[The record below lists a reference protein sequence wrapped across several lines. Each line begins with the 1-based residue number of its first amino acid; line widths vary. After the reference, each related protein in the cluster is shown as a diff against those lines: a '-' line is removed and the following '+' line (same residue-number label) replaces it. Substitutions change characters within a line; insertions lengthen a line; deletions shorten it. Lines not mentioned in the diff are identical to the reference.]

1 MEQNMEVRFVRI
13 AELIENLENVSKL
26 IDLHLQV
33 TQHNSMIQQ
42 YELMKEEFVSELR
55 SIFKSL
61 SVKLELTEVA

>member
-26 IDLHLQV
+26 IDLHRQV
-33 TQHNSMIQQ
+33 TQHNSMVQQ

>member
-1 MEQNMEVRFVRI
+1 MEQDMEVRFVRI

-26 IDLHLQV
+26 IDLHRQV
-33 TQHNSMIQQ
+33 TQHHSMIQQ

>member
-1 MEQNMEVRFVRI
+1 MEQDMEVRFVRI

-26 IDLHLQV
+26 IDLHRQV

-55 SIFKSL
+55 NIFKSL